1 MRNWSESAAIWAVRL
16 WPSEV
21 GAVFCEWRVHDI
33 AILYT
38 YSMLP
43 EKIGLILC
51 LMVAWMDWWYRWVEV
66 EGART
71 NMSRWK
77 RIHQKGVEL
86 IEFV

>member
-1 MRNWSESAAIWAVRL
+1 M
-16 WPSEV
+16 
-21 GAVFCEWRVHDI
+21 FCEWRVHDI

-38 YSMLP
+38 YSMSP
-43 EKIGLILC
+43 EKIALLLC
-51 LMVAWMDWWYRWVEV
+51 LLVVWMDWWSHWVEV

-77 RIHQKGVEL
+77 RIHQNQKGAEL